1 MNGVPG
7 EKTEKRS
14 VLDAAA
20 RGIIK
25 SRFVIFAL
33 FAAAIVYCVLSMGRT
48 SINSDLTAF
57 LPADSETRR
66 GIAVMEEEFLTCGT
80 ANVMLEGVS
89 ADEAAAV
96 AEAIGGIEHV
106 AMVTFDGTADHFKD
120 GKALIGVTF
129 DLPKNDDGAAQ
140 ALAAVRRAVS
150 GYENYVTTDVG
161 VDLAGQLSS
170 EMTGI
175 IIIAAVVIAA
185 VLILTSRSYFDV
197 VISGVV
203 FVVAAILNMGT
214 NFWLGEI
221 SSITNSVAVILQL
234 ALAIDYAIIF
244 SHRYQDEAAAGDD
257 PKSALSR
264 ALSRSIVEI
273 SSSGLTT
280 ISGLAALTFMR
291 FRLGYDLG
299 IVLAKGIVCS
309 MLTVFLL
316 MPGLISIFP
325 RVLRATRHRSFIPR
339 VEFWGRFLMKRGLV
353 FLVIFA
359 VVLPFAVVF
368 SSRVEYAFSDGS
380 ITELVYSERR
390 EAMHKI
396 NDAFDPSTAMAVL
409 VPAGDYQKEKELLAG
424 LSSLDGIKSAVG
436 LAGVDTG
443 YGFGLTDLCSAAE
456 FAAATGVDE
465 AQAKLLFAAYGA
477 QQGYTG
483 DAGEYRAPVIDL
495 ILFVFKLTDAGMVEL
510 TGEQQSALLPL
521 RPTLEMADKQLRGE
535 NYDRLA
541 LTSSLPAE
549 GEESVAL
556 VERVREAAEKLY
568 GEGTVLVT
576 GDVTSARDLRD
587 SYKSDSVLISI
598 LTIVF
603 VFVILLFTFRSPVA
617 AAVLVF
623 VIQGSI
629 WINFSFPYL
638 TGSVPSFVTHM
649 IVSAI
654 QMGATIDYA
663 IVIMNRYLVR
673 RRELEPKAAMIRAVG
688 ESFPAVITSG
698 AIMSVAG
705 FLIAYRV
712 SDVYVGHIGVG
723 VGRGATISVIL
734 VLTVLPVLAVL
745 CDKAIA
751 KTTWGKKRHEKAPAG
766 AAPDGERASG

>member
-1 MNGVPG
+1 M
-7 EKTEKRS
+7 
-14 VLDAAA
+14 
-20 RGIIK
+20 
-25 SRFVIFAL
+25 AL
-33 FAAAIVYCVLSMGRT
+33 
-48 SINSDLTAF
+48 
-57 LPADSETRR
+57 ADFT
-66 GIAVMEEEFLTCGT
+66 GGT
-80 ANVMLEGVS
+80 ANVMLCGVTFDR
-89 ADEAAAV
+89 AQETANDIA
-96 AEAIGGIEHV
+96 GIEHV
-106 AMVTFDGTADHFKD
+106 AAVTFDASDDHFKED
-120 GKALIGVTF
+120 KALIGVSF
-129 DLPKNDDGAAQ
+129 DAPKDDDGAAK
-140 ALAAVRRAVS
+140 ALAAVRETVQK
-150 GYENYVTTDVG
+150 YENYVTTDVG
-161 VDLAGQLSS
+161 ADLAGALAS

-175 IIIAAVVIAA
+175 IIIAAIVIAA
-185 VLILTSRSYFDV
+185 VLILTSRSYFEV
-197 VISGVV
+197 VISAVV
-203 FVVAAILNMGT
+203 FVVAAVLNMGT

-244 SHRYQDEAAAGDD
+244 AHRYQDEAALTSDLRQ
-257 PKSALSR
+257 ALTRS
-264 ALSRSIVEI
+264 LSRSIIEI

-280 ISGLAALTFMR
+280 VSGLAALTLMR

-325 RVLRATRHRSFIPR
+325 RTIKRTSHRSFIPN
-339 VEFWGRFLMKRGLV
+339 VEGWGRFLMKRGLIFV
-353 FLVIFA
+353 IIFA

-368 SSRVEYAFSDGS
+368 SNRVDYAFSDSS
-380 ITELVYSERR
+380 ITELVYSPRR

-409 VPAGDYQKEKELLAG
+409 IPAGDYEKEKALLAELAG
-424 LSSLDGIKSAVG
+424 MDGVKSAVG
-436 LAGVDTG
+436 LAGIDTG
-443 YGFGLTDLCSAAE
+443 YGYALTDKLSAAE
-456 FAAATGVDE
+456 FAAMTGADP
-465 AQAKLLFAAYGA
+465 AQAKLLFLAYGA
-477 QQGYTG
+477 EHGEAAG
-483 DAGEYRAPVIDL
+483 DDYRAPLIDL
-495 ILFVFKLTDAGMVEL
+495 ILYVFKMTDSGVVTLTAGQEEAL
-510 TGEQQSALLPL
+510 TPL
-521 RPTLEMADKQLRGE
+521 RGTLELADKQLRGKR
-535 NYDRLA
+535 YDRLA

-556 VERVREAAEKLY
+556 VERVREAAQKLY
-568 GEGTVLVT
+568 GDAGVLVT
-576 GDVTSARDLRD
+576 GDITSARDLRE
-587 SYKSDSVLISI
+587 SYKSDSVMISV

-603 VFVILLFTFRSPVA
+603 VFIILLFTFRSPIA
-617 AAVLVF
+617 AAILVF

-638 TGSVPSFVTHM
+638 TGSSPSFVTHM

-663 IVIMNRYLVR
+663 IVIMNRYLIR
-673 RRELEPKAAMIRAVG
+673 RRELAPKDAMIKAVG

-723 VGRGATISVIL
+723 VGRGALISVIM
-734 VLTVLPVLAVL
+734 VLTALPVLAVL

-751 KTTWGKKRHEKAPAG
+751 KTTLK
-766 AAPDGERASG
+766 SGRRRSGRNGPQTVNETPEE